1 MKKISSYIWDYKF
14 SYLAAI
20 ASLLI
25 AVTLDMMGPRLMAL
39 VVDDVIVGGNI
50 AELKYL
56 LLGFLGVGIGRC
68 LFQYAKEYTFDKN
81 GIRISADMRRDL
93 FRHVQGLSAEFFDRT
108 NTGELMAR
116 VKEDIDR
123 IWDAI
128 GYVGML
134 LIEVIYHTSI
144 ILISMYLLNW
154 KLALLPTAAMLLCGT
169 IALLMERKLG
179 QVYEEISEEN
189 AKLNTVAEEN
199 LAGVRTVKAFA
210 REKHEIGKFLSH
222 NKRYYE
228 LNMQQ
233 SRVFVRYYPFFSVVS
248 KVLPILTILVGGG
261 FVIKGQM
268 TLGQMTAFVEYST
281 NIVWPMEMLGWL
293 TNSFSA
299 AVASN
304 KKVRKIYEERPTIT
318 ETAEPVRIEQVAGK
332 IRFDHVSFHKA
343 DLHEI
348 LHDISFTVEAGKTLG
363 IMGAT
368 GAGKT
373 SIVQLL
379 QRMYDATEGAIYLDD
394 VNIKELSLAQ
404 LRTSVS
410 YVMQDVFLFSD
421 TINDNIKLG
430 KKDFLD
436 FRTVRRASAQA
447 QASDFIERMEDTY
460 DTVIGERGVGL
471 SGGQK
476 QRISIARALAKKDP
490 VLVMDDSTS
499 ALDMETEQMIQQT
512 LRELENTTKI
522 IIAHRISAVRH
533 ADEIIVLED
542 GAIAERGTHEELLA
556 KRGLYYETYESQF
569 GQVSANN
576 EDALQGREAV
586 QASVNNEDALQGR
599 EAVQK
604 TEMKG
609 IATADARQTKGGE
622 TDGSQLV

>member
-304 KKVRKIYEERPTIT
+304 KKVRKIYEEKPTIM
-318 ETAEPVRIEQVAGK
+318 ENAEPVRIEQVAGK
-332 IRFDHVSFHKA
+332 VCFDHVSFHKA
-343 DLHEI
+343 DMYEI
-348 LHDISFTVEAGKTLG
+348 LHDISFTVEAGRTLG

-394 VNIKELSLAQ
+394 VNIKELSLEQ

-430 KKDFLD
+430 KKERLD
-436 FRTVRRASAQA
+436 FQTVRRASVQA
-447 QASDFIERMEDTY
+447 QASDFIERMEETY

-476 QRISIARALAKKDP
+476 QRISIARALAKRDP
-490 VLVMDDSTS
+490 ILVLDDSTS

-512 LRELENTTKI
+512 LRELEGTTKI

-533 ADEIIVLED
+533 ADEIIVLEN
-542 GAIAERGTHEELLA
+542 GSIAERGTHEELLA
-556 KRGLYYETYESQF
+556 KRGLYFETYESQY
-569 GQVSANN
+569 GDMDTAA
-576 EDALQGREAV
+576 ALQQPINLLPETGNSKETVTEAEK
-586 QASVNNEDALQGR
+586 Q
-599 EAVQK
+599 
-604 TEMKG
+604 
-609 IATADARQTKGGE
+609 KGGE
-622 TDGSQLV
+622 IYGSQLI